1 MRYIKLLV
9 AALIFSLSTYSV
21 SAQTDYKWKK
31 YYMEAGILGG
41 GSYYLGD
48 ANKIPFNYM
57 LPTGGLFLK
66 YKFDGHWELKLQ
78 STVGQAGIGIFDGVM
93 QKTTFGDLALIAE
106 FNFFNKGGAPILPFG
121 LGVKWYFADRLN
133 LGLYW
138 STQKTL
144 YNDNFDLIDNPLKL
158 RKGLWINNDWYST
171 LAVYFSVNFWE
182 ICPTCIDGRDNKKR
196 SR

>member
-9 AALIFSLSTYSV
+9 VALILALSTYSV

-66 YKFDGHWELKLQ
+66 YKFD
-78 STVGQAGIGIFDGVM
+78 VG
-93 QKTTFGDLALIAE
+93 KP
-106 FNFFNKGGAPILPFG
+106 NFKA
-121 LGVKWYFADRLN
+121 R
-133 LGLYW
+133 
-138 STQKTL
+138 
-144 YNDNFDLIDNPLKL
+144 
-158 RKGLWINNDWYST
+158 
-171 LAVYFSVNFWE
+171 
-182 ICPTCIDGRDNKKR
+182 
-196 SR
+196 